1 MGKLF
6 GTDGVRGIVNVE
18 LTPELALHLGLAIG
32 AFFGEGSRVL
42 VGRDVRRGGEM
53 LFKAVTSG
61 LLSSGVKVHYAG
73 MVPTPTLQYAI
84 KHFGYDGG
92 VMITASH
99 NPPKYNGIK
108 VIGSNGV
115 EISRDQEREI
125 EEIFFS
131 EKWRRASAIS
141 VPEEVPRQYG
151 VIEAYVNAVLS
162 HVDVEKIRSKNFRV
176 LIDPANSVG
185 ALTSPLIAKKLGC
198 KVYTINGH
206 LDGDFPGREP
216 EPTTETLKE
225 AAEVAKALRVDLAV
239 GHDGDA
245 DRAIFID
252 DLGRIHWGD
261 RSAAVICKYFAKKGL
276 KGKVVTAV
284 SSSIIIEDVLKPYGL
299 EVVWTKVGSVDISH
313 LMLKIGKEVLCG
325 FEENGGFMYPPH
337 VPVRD
342 GGMTLAL
349 MLQVLAD
356 EGKKLSQLFDE
367 LPHYYTLKTKIPMSR
382 NDALKVV
389 EKVAEHFKNE
399 RLITIDGVKVLMKD
413 AWVLVRPSGTEP
425 ILRIMAE
432 ARDEAKLKEI
442 VDTVKKIAYETVGK
456 K

>member
-6 GTDGVRGIVNVE
+6 GTDGVRGIVNKE
-18 LTPELALHLGLAIG
+18 LTPELALQLGLSIG
-32 AFFGEGSRVL
+32 AFFGEGSKIL
-42 VGRDVRRGGEM
+42 VGRDVRRGREM
-53 LFKAVTSG
+53 LFKAVVSG
-61 LLSSGVKVHYAG
+61 LLSSGVKVYDAG
-73 MVPTPTLQYAI
+73 LLPTPTLQYAI
-84 KHFGYDGG
+84 KHFNYDGG

-108 VIGSNGV
+108 VMGPNGV
-115 EISRDQEREI
+115 EVSREQERKI

-131 EKWRRASAIS
+131 EKWKRADIYN
-141 VPEEVPRQYG
+141 VVEEVPKQFGIIDSY
-151 VIEAYVNAVLS
+151 INAILR
-162 HVDVEKIRSKNFRV
+162 HVDVEKIKSKRFRV

-185 ALTSPLIAKKLGC
+185 ALTSPKIAKKLGC

-206 LDGDFPGREP
+206 LDEDFPGREP
-216 EPTTETLKE
+216 EPTTETLRE
-225 AAEVAKALRVDLAV
+225 TAEVAKSLNVDVAV

-252 DLGRIHWGD
+252 EKGRIHWGD
-261 RSAAVICKYFAKKGL
+261 RSAAIICKYFAEKGF

-284 SSSIIIEDVLKPYGL
+284 SSSILIEEVLKPYGL

-313 LMLKIGKEVLCG
+313 LMLKMGSEVLCG

-337 VPVRD
+337 IPVRD

-356 EGKKLSQLFDE
+356 SGRKLSELFNE
-367 LPHYYTLKTKIPMSR
+367 LPHYFTLKTKIPMLKSE
-382 NDALKVV
+382 ALKVV
-389 EKVAEHFKNE
+389 EKVAEYFKKE
-399 RLITIDGVKVLMKD
+399 RLIRIDGVKVLMKD

-432 ARDEAKLKEI
+432 AKDEEKLKEI
-442 VDTVKKIAYETVGK
+442 VEIVKKIAEETVGK